1 MDIQGLSKHK
11 DFLLKLKGV
20 VGVGAGTKH
29 IGGIDTGEPCVTVL
43 VREKLPPEKLDADQV
58 VPQLLPDST
67 KTDVVEV
74 GDVRILPLAVEAVT
88 EVENRLRHR
97 PVVGGVSIS
106 PGNFPII
113 GTGGLIVLQEYMP
126 CMLSNNHVIRLSQ
139 IDPER
144 RPQKGTPVRQPGM
157 PDSGIWDGNYR
168 GDDIGELWDWVEVT
182 FPGPNETDC
191 AIAKL
196 SVPHIPYILGL
207 SSPAGIVKDPSELW
221 DAETHTWAK
230 VQKSGR
236 SSGIT
241 EGRVVAIEVT
251 IQVNFGRGLMATF
264 ERQIATTPILVAG
277 DSGSV
282 LITNDRVVGLGFA
295 ASTQISLANPIGRVF
310 ELLNLT
316 LPSPVTPIENILPQ
330 LGEATIWGFDNET
343 KAWSSFS
350 STVPERFRDLMGL
363 RFLVPGNGYWIE
375 VAKGLVLKHN
385 GFTWKLWK
393 GWNLIGWR

>member
-11 DFLLKLKGV
+11 DFLLKLKEV

-29 IGGIDTGEPCVTVL
+29 TGGVDTGEPCVVAF
-43 VREKLPPEKLDADQV
+43 VREKLPLEKLDTDQV
-58 VPQLLPDST
+58 VPQLLPDGT
-67 KTDVVEV
+67 KTDVIEV
-74 GDVRILPLAVEAVT
+74 GDVRILPLAAEATT

-97 PVVGGVSIS
+97 PVMGGVSIS
-106 PGNFPII
+106 PGNFPTT
-113 GTGGLIVLQEYMP
+113 GTGGLIVLQGNTP

-139 IDPER
+139 VDPEH
-144 RPQKGTPVRQPGM
+144 RPQKGTPIRQPGM

-182 FPGPNETDC
+182 FPGPNEGDC
-191 AIAKL
+191 AIL
-196 SVPHIPYILGL
+196 RLFVPHIPYILGL
-207 SSPAGIVKDPSELW
+207 GGPAEIAKDPSKLW
-221 DAETHTWAK
+221 SAETRTWAK

-236 SSGIT
+236 ASGIT
-241 EGRVVAIEVT
+241 EGRVVAIDVT
-251 IQVNFGRGLMATF
+251 IQVNFGRGLLATF
-264 ERQIATTPILVAG
+264 EGQIATTPILVAG

-295 ASTQISLANPIGRVF
+295 ASTQMSFANPIGKVF

-316 LPSPVTPIENILPQ
+316 LPPPVAPIEDILPQ
-330 LGEATIWGFDNET
+330 LGEAIIWGFNNET
-343 KAWSSFS
+343 KTWDSFNPA
-350 STVPERFRDLMGL
+350 VPERFRHL

-375 VAKGLVLKHN
+375 VAKDLVLEHN
-385 GFTWKLWK
+385 GSVWKLWK